1 MTYFFPQGEQ
11 IRKSTGL
18 VYNTFT
24 LNLSVVSHLTAV
36 LSEQLLVLFIILALG
51 TMLGSF
57 SWRGISL
64 GTAGVLFVA
73 LVFGHFGLPV
83 PKVVMDLG
91 LVLFVYAVGLQ
102 AGPRFFRL
110 FRKQGLRY
118 AVIGI
123 SVAFTGA
130 LVTLGLAVL
139 LKLPDDLAAG
149 LYAGA
154 LTCTPALAAALD
166 AFVRVMPDLN
176 AAVSVG
182 YGVAYP
188 FSMIGIVLLVQF
200 LPRLLKRNL
209 PAEEQAWLAEQQKE
223 LPSLVV
229 KQLRITN
236 PNMDGKTL
244 REMDPHRLAHV
255 NITRVRR
262 GNQVS
267 LAKPDFVLHTGDVLM
282 LVGPHTEMEKMK
294 LVLGEETEVPMDMN
308 ASIATQD
315 LELNSS
321 AFIGKTL
328 AELNVW
334 ENYGVIITRIRRQG
348 LEISPVGRVMLEMGD
363 GLHVV
368 GDRQEVQA
376 FIKQAGG
383 DPRRSEETNMLPYL
397 IGLVLGVGLG
407 MIPFRLA
414 SGVEVKLGMA
424 GGAFL
429 VSLLLGH
436 FGRLGPLRLVV
447 PAAARNLTREL
458 GLMLFLAGAGTTA
471 GAKLV
476 QVIQEQGW
484 SLLLAGAAVTV
495 LSAAV
500 GLFLTLKVFKLET
513 LGALGAL
520 TAAMTNPPG
529 LSAANNQT
537 VTDQATLAYASVY
550 PAALIFKIL
559 FAQILV
565 TLLLRF

>member
-1 MTYFFPQGEQ
+1 MAA
-11 IRKSTGL
+11 L
-18 VYNTFT
+18 
-24 LNLSVVSHLTAV
+24 LSD
-36 LSEQLLVLFIILALG
+36 QMFVLFIILAIGAL
-51 TMLGSF
+51 LGSF

-64 GTAGVLFVA
+64 GNAGVLFVA
-73 LVFGHFGLPV
+73 LVFGHFGFSV
-83 PKVVMDLG
+83 PSAVMDLG
-91 LVLFVYAVGLQ
+91 LLLFVYAVGLQ

-118 AVIGI
+118 VVIGI
-123 SVAFTGA
+123 SVALTGA
-130 LVTLGLAVL
+130 LVTLGLALV

-154 LTCTPALAAALD
+154 LTCTPALAAAMD
-166 AFVRVMPDLN
+166 VFARVLPDLK

-188 FSMIGIVLLVQF
+188 FSMIGVVLLVQL
-200 LPRLLKRNL
+200 LPKLLKRDVRL
-209 PAEEQAWLAEQQKE
+209 EEQTWLAERQKE

-236 PNMDGKTL
+236 PNMDGKSL
-244 REMDPHRLAHV
+244 REMDPHRLAHI

-262 GNQVS
+262 GDQVT
-267 LAKPDFVLHTGDVLM
+267 LAKPDFVLHMGDVLM
-282 LVGPHTEMEKMK
+282 VVGPHSEMEKIK
-294 LVLGEETEVPMDMN
+294 LVLGEETEVPMDIN
-308 ASIATQD
+308 SSIATQD

-328 AELNVW
+328 AELQVW

-348 LEISPVGRVMLEMGD
+348 FEISPVGSVLLEIGD

-368 GDRQEVQA
+368 GDRLEVQA
-376 FIKQAGG
+376 FVKQAGG
-383 DPRRSEETNMLPYL
+383 DTRKAEETNMLPYL
-397 IGLVLGVGLG
+397 LGLVLGIGLG
-407 MIPFRLA
+407 LIPFRLA
-414 SGVEVKLGMA
+414 SGVDVKLGIA

-429 VSLLLGH
+429 VSLLVGH
-436 FGRLGPLRLVV
+436 FGRIGSLRLYV
-447 PAAARNLTREL
+447 PAAAKNLTREL

-471 GAKLV
+471 GAQLV
-476 QVIQEQGW
+476 QVIQKQGW
-484 SLLLAGAAVTV
+484 SLLLAGMLVTI
-495 LSAAV
+495 LSVGV
-500 GLFLTLKVFKLET
+500 GLFLTLKVYKMEM
-513 LGALGAL
+513 LGSLGAL

>member
-1 MTYFFPQGEQ
+1 M
-11 IRKSTGL
+11 
-18 VYNTFT
+18 VND
-24 LNLSVVSHLTAV
+24 VTAL

-51 TMLGSF
+51 ALLGSF

-73 LVFGHFGLPV
+73 LVFGHFGLSV

-102 AGPRFFRL
+102 AGPRFFRM
-110 FRKQGLRY
+110 FRKQGMRY
-118 AVIGI
+118 VAIGI
-123 SVAFTGA
+123 AVALTGA
-130 LVTLGLAVL
+130 LVTLGLALV

-154 LTCTPALAAALD
+154 LTCTPSLAAALD
-166 AFVRVMPDLN
+166 AFARVLPDLN

-188 FSMIGIVLLVQF
+188 FSMIGVVLLVQF
-200 LPRLLKRNL
+200 LPRLLKRDL
-209 PAEEQAWLAEQQKE
+209 PAEDQAWLAEQQKE

-236 PNMDGKTL
+236 PNMDGKSL

-262 GNQVS
+262 GDQVT
-267 LAKPDFVLHTGDVLM
+267 LAKPDFVLHMGDVLM
-282 LVGPHTEMEKMK
+282 LVGPHSEMEKMK

-321 AFIGKTL
+321 AFSGKTL

-348 LEISPVGRVMLEMGD
+348 LEISPVGSITLEMGD

-368 GDRQEVQA
+368 GDRQEVQE

-383 DPRRSEETNMLPYL
+383 DPRKSEETNMLPYL
-397 IGLVLGVGLG
+397 LGLVLGVSLGL
-407 MIPFRLA
+407 IPFRLA
-414 SGVEVKLGMA
+414 SGVEVKLGIA

-436 FGRLGPLRLVV
+436 FGRIGPLRLVV

-471 GAKLV
+471 GAQLV
-476 QVIQEQGW
+476 QVIQKQGW
-484 SLLLAGAAVTV
+484 SLLLAGAAVTI
-495 LSAAV
+495 LSVAV
-500 GLFLTLKVFKLET
+500 GLFLTIKVFKLDT
-513 LGALGAL
+513 LGTLGAL

>member
-1 MTYFFPQGEQ
+1 M
-11 IRKSTGL
+11 
-18 VYNTFT
+18 VND
-24 LNLSVVSHLTAV
+24 VTAL

-51 TMLGSF
+51 ALLGSF

-73 LVFGHFGLPV
+73 LVFGHFGLSV

-102 AGPRFFRL
+102 AGPRFFRM
-110 FRKQGLRY
+110 FRKQGMRY
-118 AVIGI
+118 VAIGI
-123 SVAFTGA
+123 AVALTGA
-130 LVTLGLAVL
+130 LVTLGLALV

-154 LTCTPALAAALD
+154 LTCTPSLAAALD
-166 AFVRVMPDLN
+166 AFARVLPDLN

-188 FSMIGIVLLVQF
+188 FSMIGVVLLVQF
-200 LPRLLKRNL
+200 LPRLLKRDL
-209 PAEEQAWLAEQQKE
+209 PAEDQAWLAEQQKE

-236 PNMDGKTL
+236 PNMDGKSL

-262 GNQVS
+262 GDQVT
-267 LAKPDFVLHTGDVLM
+267 LAKPDFVLHLGDVLM
-282 LVGPHTEMEKMK
+282 LVGPHSEMEKMK

-321 AFIGKTL
+321 AFSGKTL

-348 LEISPVGRVMLEMGD
+348 LEISPVGSITLEMGD

-368 GDRQEVQA
+368 GDRQEVQE

-383 DPRRSEETNMLPYL
+383 DPRKSEETNMLPYL
-397 IGLVLGVGLG
+397 LGLVLGVSLGL
-407 MIPFRLA
+407 IPFRLA
-414 SGVEVKLGMA
+414 SGVEVKLGIA

-436 FGRLGPLRLVV
+436 FGRIGPLRLVV

-471 GAKLV
+471 GAQLV
-476 QVIQEQGW
+476 QVIQKQGW
-484 SLLLAGAAVTV
+484 SLLLAGAAVTI
-495 LSAAV
+495 LSVAV
-500 GLFLTLKVFKLET
+500 GLFLTIKVFKLDT
-513 LGALGAL
+513 LGTLGAL